1 MQFSVHLSSD
11 GGQRGLKAFS
21 ENTQPKEVEKAVISQ
36 SFGRNL
42 GTILYFGSKTVKF
55 VLPASSLM
63 ATIPAD
69 H

>member
-1 MQFSVHLSSD
+1 MGIR
-11 GGQRGLKAFS
+11 GGSYVYLQLGLHAFS

-42 GTILYFGSKTVKF
+42 GAILHFGSKTVKF
-55 VLPASSLM
+55 MLSASSFI
-63 ATIPAD
+63 ATTPTD